1 MITKYIIGKEKSL
14 GRDEVDRFFEIYK
27 ENRKREE
34 LKVTDMGKKTAAV
47 DIGASSGKMA
57 LGVYDGRKLSVEEY
71 RDFPNRPVD
80 IGTALYWI
88 YLRCIIP
95 LWMAW
100 LILRENMETL
110 IRWE

>member
-1 MITKYIIGKEKSL
+1 M
-14 GRDEVDRFFEIYK
+14 RFIRK
-27 ENRKREE
+27 TGKREE

-80 IGTALYWI
+80 IGTALYWDLFALYHSI
-88 YLRCIIP
+88 VDGLAYFTGKYGDP
-95 LWMAW
+95 D
-100 LILRENMETL
+100 TL
-110 IRWE
+110 GIDT

>member
-1 MITKYIIGKEKSL
+1 
-14 GRDEVDRFFEIYK
+14 
-27 ENRKREE
+27 
-34 LKVTDMGKKTAAV
+34 MGKKTAAV

-80 IGTALYWI
+80 IGTEETEMKKTTAK
-88 YLRCIIP
+88 